1 MDENKKYF
9 SFDELD
15 KAMRRLFIDEV
26 SLQECQKMADEG
38 DSIAQTELGYRYR
51 KGIGVA
57 KDNDMAI
64 KWFEAA
70 VAQGNIKAM
79 VELGLLYREATGYVA
94 TTQAL
99 ELFERAANAGNER
112 GMLYRAEYYIN
123 QLGRNRVERG
133 YYYLRKAAEKGYEP
147 AISWA
152 RQLHSIGHNQDVR
165 DIIKPFP
172 SQEVFGWYKK
182 SAEQGYK
189 MGKDN
194 YHQMLRQ
201 GYGTVEER
209 IREIGVPEYNPDC
222 EKTTLELIE
231 SVFMHVSEFRESIAY
246 SLYVKL
252 PSAPS
257 MEKFEKLL
265 LADAHFKYGDRSQYV
280 KNEYINALNSN
291 GYGSVIDK
299 KDVDRLQAILDK
311 PNPSKGVTRNKW
323 FVIAAVL
330 LLPAIVPVIRL
341 KVMGDPLISF
351 GLVAL
356 VSIFLVLRSRK
367 PYGPLVQALQEKQEA
382 VDGFVKKYGVYIDS
396 AHNLVGLQRQA
407 LIKKGISSAEA
418 DETYGYKYIAEF
430 YQRLKDMVD
439 KYRRMDFGV
448 KDMPKATSKSN
459 PKKKSDPRS
468 RI

>member
-1 MDENKKYF
+1 
-9 SFDELD
+9 
-15 KAMRRLFIDEV
+15 
-26 SLQECQKMADEG
+26 
-38 DSIAQTELGYRYR
+38 
-51 KGIGVA
+51 
-57 KDNDMAI
+57 
-64 KWFEAA
+64 
-70 VAQGNIKAM
+70 
-79 VELGLLYREATGYVA
+79 
-94 TTQAL
+94 
-99 ELFERAANAGNER
+99 
-112 GMLYRAEYYIN
+112 
-123 QLGRNRVERG
+123 
-133 YYYLRKAAEKGYEP
+133 
-147 AISWA
+147 
-152 RQLHSIGHNQDVR
+152 
-165 DIIKPFP
+165 
-172 SQEVFGWYKK
+172 
-182 SAEQGYK
+182 

-201 GYGTVEER
+201 GYGTIEER

-323 FVIAAVL
+323 VVIAAVL

-430 YQRLKDMVD
+430 YQRLKDMMD

-459 PKKKSDPRS
+459 PKKKSNPRS